1 MLDRPPSRRRKPPP
15 PSPDARARND
25 RERQRRCR
33 ARIKA
38 GEKRYVVVTREHW
51 VAEAMLLSGRMTEA
65 DVLDHALVEMALSR
79 VVVEWMARWLKIT
92 VTP

>member
-1 MLDRPPSRRRKPPP
+1 MMLRRPPRRPRKPP

-33 ARIKA
+33 ARSKA
-38 GEKRYVVVTREHW
+38 GEKRYVIVARENWVT
-51 VAEAMLLSGRMTEA
+51 EAMLLSGRMTEA
-65 DVLDHALVEMALSR
+65 DVLGSRAGRGGALARGRRVDGALA
-79 VVVEWMARWLKIT
+79 EII

>member
-1 MLDRPPSRRRKPPP
+1 MLDRPPSRPRKPP
-15 PSPDARARND
+15 PSPDGRALTD

-33 ARIKA
+33 ARSKA
-38 GEKRYVVVTREHW
+38 GEKHYVIIAREHW
-51 VAEAMLLSGRMTEA
+51 VAEAMLVSGRMTEA

-79 VVVEWMARWLKIT
+79 VFVEWMARWLKIN

>member
-1 MLDRPPSRRRKPPP
+1 MPDRPPS
-15 PSPDARARND
+15 SAARARND

-33 ARIKA
+33 ARSKA
-38 GEKRYVVVTREHW
+38 GEKRYVIVAREHW

-65 DVLDHALVEMALSR
+65 DVLDHALVEMVLSR
-79 VVVEWMARWLKIT
+79 VVVEWMARWLKIN

>member
-1 MLDRPPSRRRKPPP
+1 MHDRPPRRPRKLP
-15 PSPDARARND
+15 PSPDTRARND

-38 GEKRYVVVTREHW
+38 GEKRYVIVAREHW

-65 DVLDHALVEMALSR
+65 DVLDHALVEAALSR
-79 VVVEWMARWLKIT
+79 VVVEWMARWLKIS
-92 VTP
+92 VTL